1 MLSSS
6 DENLMQVRQFV
17 KVLFKLGQMLV
28 VMIALFDFGLG
39 RIDTL
44 LQRVGRHVIG
54 RNRGFGKK
62 RAAGRQN
69 IGKTTENH
77 VFMGLTGSELHRYQ
91 TRLDRGHRRRVIG
104 QNGHFTQRS
113 RDDDFRNR
121 FGNEQT
127 LRGNE
132 IEFETVSHGYSLLFN
147 YAGVTDL
154 SFTT

>member
-1 MLSSS
+1 M
-6 DENLMQVRQFV
+6 
-17 KVLFKLGQMLV
+17 
-28 VMIALFDFGLG
+28 
-39 RIDTL
+39 
-44 LQRVGRHVIG
+44 
-54 RNRGFGKK
+54 
-62 RAAGRQN
+62 
-69 IGKTTENH
+69 
-77 VFMGLTGSELHRYQ
+77 
-91 TRLDRGHRRRVIG
+91 IG

-154 SFTT
+154 SFNNAGESHFGFAVIGRKARGKTTRPPIYNQAASAVSFFAFSMASSIEPTM